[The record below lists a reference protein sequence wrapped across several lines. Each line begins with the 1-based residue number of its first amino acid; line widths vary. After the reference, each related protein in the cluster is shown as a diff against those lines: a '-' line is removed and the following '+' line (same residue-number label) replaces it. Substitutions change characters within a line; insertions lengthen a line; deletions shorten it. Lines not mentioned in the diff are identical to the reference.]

1 MFITATYKVRADE
14 NDFPYI
20 GQVLEGKL
28 EGIKVSTVVKEIQ
41 KVKWYNP
48 DWKEKKEL
56 PIVILQLLVQVDEEE
71 FARKKRKEKALTENK
86 LVILDGKMS
95 KVDLENEK

>member
-20 GQVLEGKL
+20 GQILEGKL
-28 EGIKVSTVVKEIQ
+28 EGIKVSTVVREIQ

-48 DWKEKKEL
+48 DWKEKGEL
-56 PIVILQLLVQVDEEE
+56 PIVILQLLVQVDEDE
-71 FARKKRKEKALTENK
+71 FARKKRKEMALSRNK
-86 LVILDGKMS
+86 LVILDGGMMN
-95 KVDLENEK
+95 NETDD